1 MAQMS
6 RIFRVGLLKVKLGM
20 KIIAKGIRALKRIGG
35 SLSLAASQLVLLEMV
50 QLIQFHTRAYVPIG

>member
-35 SLSLAASQLVLLEMV
+35 SLSPAASQLVLLEMV
-50 QLIQFHTRAYVPIG
+50 QLIQFLTRAYVPIG